1 MENRMLQARILQGQ
15 GYTQNQIAEILRVTD
30 RTVRRYLSTAP
41 RPRKTPVRQ
50 SKLDP
55 FRDQIRARLDD
66 NPFIN
71 GEILYES
78 LLKSGYT
85 GKRSILKDYIT
96 KVRRDI
102 QRSATIRYETEPGF
116 QAQMDWVDFG
126 KQWVDGRWQKLYAF
140 VIVLGYSRLPFVRFT
155 SDMTSATLLAC
166 HEEAFRYFGGVPSEI
181 LYDNMKT
188 AWIYDGECWKPNKR
202 LAAFAC
208 HHGFAPRRCRV
219 RRPETKGKVER
230 FNQYLEGNF
239 FASIDNDNLCI
250 DALNESV
257 LDWIDRIRDKIIS
270 GVGESRAKRFA
281 DEQPHLKPIVY
292 GSFDLRDSYMVMVN
306 RESCITWKT
315 NKYSVPPEYIG
326 RELTLRPDVFTNR
339 ADVYAEGTL
348 VRSIRL
354 EESGAMKRVFFPEDR
369 EKIRVFWEQSRKRD
383 AKLRMPKR
391 RIQAKRTVDVVI
403 RSPSVYDQLIPGGF
417 V

>member
-78 LLKSGYT
+78 ILKSGYT

-126 KQWVDGRWQKLYAF
+126 KQWVDGR
-140 VIVLGYSRLPFVRFT
+140 R
-155 SDMTSATLLAC
+155 
-166 HEEAFRYFGGVPSEI
+166 
-181 LYDNMKT
+181 
-188 AWIYDGECWKPNKR
+188 
-202 LAAFAC
+202 
-208 HHGFAPRRCRV
+208 
-219 RRPETKGKVER
+219 
-230 FNQYLEGNF
+230 
-239 FASIDNDNLCI
+239 
-250 DALNESV
+250 
-257 LDWIDRIRDKIIS
+257 
-270 GVGESRAKRFA
+270 
-281 DEQPHLKPIVY
+281 
-292 GSFDLRDSYMVMVN
+292 
-306 RESCITWKT
+306 
-315 NKYSVPPEYIG
+315 
-326 RELTLRPDVFTNR
+326 
-339 ADVYAEGTL
+339 
-348 VRSIRL
+348 
-354 EESGAMKRVFFPEDR
+354 
-369 EKIRVFWEQSRKRD
+369 
-383 AKLRMPKR
+383 
-391 RIQAKRTVDVVI
+391 
-403 RSPSVYDQLIPGGF
+403 
-417 V
+417 